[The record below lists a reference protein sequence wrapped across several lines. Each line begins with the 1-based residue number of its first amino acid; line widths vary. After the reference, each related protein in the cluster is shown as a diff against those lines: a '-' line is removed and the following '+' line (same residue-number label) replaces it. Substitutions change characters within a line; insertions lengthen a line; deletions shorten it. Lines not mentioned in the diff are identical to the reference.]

1 MRIERQ
7 QPKTQGVPLGTV
19 FGVVLV
25 LAAAL
30 AAVWLRLGLPLPLC
44 HFREWTGV
52 PCPTCG
58 ATRMVQALLSGEI
71 GQALVLN
78 PLLFLG
84 LAGVAVWAL
93 IATAVRLFGLPTWR
107 VRIGSREWLVVRV
120 AVVAMFF
127 SDWIYLVWH
136 GV

>member
-1 MRIERQ
+1 MRFEKQ

-30 AAVWLRLGLPLPLC
+30 AAAWLRLGLPLPLC

-84 LAGVAVWAL
+84 LAGVAAWAL

-107 VRIGSREWLVVRV
+107 MRFGSREWLVVRL
-120 AVVAMFF
+120 AVVALFL

>member
-1 MRIERQ
+1 VRFERQ
-7 QPKTQGVPLGTV
+7 KPKTQGVPLGTV

-44 HFREWTGV
+44 HS
-52 PCPTCG
+52 
-58 ATRMVQALLSGEI
+58 RMVQALLSGEI